1 LKKGGQEGFSAMD
14 RKLCFILLCFLVVF
28 PLSVKGAQPISADEA
43 VQRLRESRE
52 KTKDFSANLYQEKK
66 LSLLKEKIIS
76 RGRIRFKKP
85 DKVSIEFF
93 HPESSQM
100 VFDGKIVL
108 LYYKEE
114 KMAERYSLRSNPIA
128 ERYLLFSKD
137 PFQEKLAGWKII
149 EDRESFLVMEIIPK
163 MKDPLFIR
171 TRLRV
176 SKRDWM
182 VIGMEM
188 IEKNGD
194 MTSIRYSNMRVN
206 TGLTDSDFEIYLPG
220 DVKITDVR

>member
-1 LKKGGQEGFSAMD
+1 MKFWLFILVVLLLNPLPVKSAMPVGAEE
-14 RKLCFILLCFLVVF
+14 VV
-28 PLSVKGAQPISADEA
+28 K
-43 VQRLRESRE
+43 RLREIQE
-52 KTKDFSANLYQEKK
+52 KTKDYSADLYQEKK
-66 LSLLKEKIIS
+66 LSLLKEKIVS

-100 VFDGKIVL
+100 VFDGKTAI

-114 KMAERYSLRSNPIA
+114 KLAERYALRSNPIA

-137 PFQEKLAGWKII
+137 PFQEKLAAWKIL

-163 MKDPLFIR
+163 VKNPLFVK
-171 TRLRV
+171 TRLRI
-176 SKRDWM
+176 SKKDWM
-182 VIGMEM
+182 VLGMEM

-194 MTSIRYSNMRVN
+194 TTSIRYSNMKVN
-206 TGLTDSDFEIYLPG
+206 TGLTDSDFEIYLPK
-220 DVKITDVR
+220 DVKITEVK

>member
-1 LKKGGQEGFSAMD
+1 M
-14 RKLCFILLCFLVVF
+14 
-28 PLSVKGAQPISADEA
+28 PLPIKGATPMGADEVVKRLKE
-43 VQRLRESRE
+43 VQE
-52 KTKDFSANLYQEKK
+52 KTKDFSADLHQEKK
-66 LSLLKEKIIS
+66 LSLMKEKIVS

-100 VFDGKIVL
+100 VFDGKTVL

-114 KMAERYSLRSNPIA
+114 KLAERYSLRSNPMA

-137 PFQEKLAGWKII
+137 PFQEKLAEWRIL

-163 MKDPLFIR
+163 VKDPLFVK

-176 SKRDWM
+176 SKKDWM

-194 MTSIRYSNMRVN
+194 TTSIRYSNMKVN
-206 TGLTDSDFEIYLPG
+206 IGLTDSDFEIHLPK
-220 DVKITDVR
+220 DVKITEVK

>member
-1 LKKGGQEGFSAMD
+1 M
-14 RKLCFILLCFLVVF
+14 
-28 PLSVKGAQPISADEA
+28 PLPIKGATPMGADEVVKRLKE
-43 VQRLRESRE
+43 VQE
-52 KTKDFSANLYQEKK
+52 KTKDFSADLHQEKK
-66 LSLLKEKIIS
+66 LSLMKEKIVS

-100 VFDGKIVL
+100 VFDGKTVL

-114 KMAERYSLRSNPIA
+114 KLAERYSLRSNPMA

-137 PFQEKLAGWKII
+137 PFQEKLAEWRIL
-149 EDRESFLVMEIIPK
+149 EDRESFLAMEIIPK
-163 MKDPLFIR
+163 VKDPLFVK

-176 SKRDWM
+176 SKKDWM

-194 MTSIRYSNMRVN
+194 TTSIRYSNMKVN
-206 TGLTDSDFEIYLPG
+206 IGLTDSDFEIHLPK
-220 DVKITDVR
+220 DVKITEVK

>member
-1 LKKGGQEGFSAMD
+1 MG
-14 RKLCFILLCFLVVF
+14 
-28 PLSVKGAQPISADEA
+28 ADE
-43 VQRLRESRE
+43 VVKRLREVQE
-52 KTKDFSANLYQEKK
+52 KTKDFSADLYQEKK
-66 LSLLKEKIIS
+66 LSLLKEKIVS

-100 VFDGKIVL
+100 AFDGKTVL

-114 KMAERYSLRSNPIA
+114 KVAERYSLRSNPIA

-137 PFQEKLAGWKII
+137 PFQENLAEWRIL

-163 MKDPLFIR
+163 VKDPLFVK
-171 TRLRV
+171 TRLRI
-176 SKRDWM
+176 SKKDWM
-182 VIGMEM
+182 VIGMDM

-194 MTSIRYSNMRVN
+194 TTSIRYSNVRMN
-206 TGLTDSDFEIYLPG
+206 TGLTDSDFEIHLPK
-220 DVKITDVR
+220 DVKITEVK

>member
-1 LKKGGQEGFSAMD
+1 MKIWL
-14 RKLCFILLCFLVVF
+14 LILVSLLWI
-28 PLSVKGAQPISADEA
+28 PLTAKGAAPISADEVVKRLKE
-43 VQRLRESRE
+43 VQA
-52 KTKDFSANLYQEKK
+52 KTKDFSADIHQEKK
-66 LSLLKEKIIS
+66 LSLLKDKIVS

-100 VFDGKIVL
+100 VFDGKTAL

-114 KMAERYSLRSNPIA
+114 KLAERYSLRSNPIA

-137 PFQEKLAGWKII
+137 PFQEKLAEWKIL

-163 MKDPLFIR
+163 VKDPLFVK

-176 SKRDWM
+176 SKKDWM
-182 VIGMEM
+182 LIGMDM
-188 IEKNGD
+188 VEKNGD
-194 MTSIRYSNMRVN
+194 TTSIRYSNMKVN
-206 TGLTDSDFEIYLPG
+206 TGLTESDFEIHLPK
-220 DVKITDVR
+220 DVKITDVK

>member
-1 LKKGGQEGFSAMD
+1 MKFWL
-14 RKLCFILLCFLVVF
+14 FILVVLLLN
-28 PLSVKGAQPISADEA
+28 PLPVKGAMPVGAEE
-43 VQRLRESRE
+43 VVKRLREIQE
-52 KTKDFSANLYQEKK
+52 KTKDYSADLYQEKK
-66 LSLLKEKIIS
+66 LSLLKEKIVS

-100 VFDGKIVL
+100 VFDGKTAI

-114 KMAERYSLRSNPIA
+114 KLAERYALRSNPIA

-137 PFQEKLAGWKII
+137 PFQEKLAAWKIL

-163 MKDPLFIR
+163 VKDPLFVK
-171 TRLRV
+171 TRLRI
-176 SKRDWM
+176 SKKDWM
-182 VIGMEM
+182 VLGMEM

-194 MTSIRYSNMRVN
+194 TTSIRYSNMKVN
-206 TGLTDSDFEIYLPG
+206 TGLTDSDFEIYLPK
-220 DVKITDVR
+220 DVKITEVK

>member
-1 LKKGGQEGFSAMD
+1 MKFT
-14 RKLCFILLCFLVVF
+14 LLFLISLLLM
-28 PLSVKGAQPISADEA
+28 PLPIKGATPMGADE
-43 VQRLRESRE
+43 VVKRLREVQE
-52 KTKDFSANLYQEKK
+52 KTKDFSADLHQEKK
-66 LSLLKEKIIS
+66 LSLMKEKIVS

-93 HPESSQM
+93 HPESSLM
-100 VFDGKIVL
+100 VFDGKTAL

-114 KMAERYSLRSNPIA
+114 KLAERYSLRSNPMA

-137 PFQEKLAGWKII
+137 PFQEKLAEWRIL

-163 MKDPLFIR
+163 VKDPLFVK
-171 TRLRV
+171 TRLWV
-176 SKRDWM
+176 SKKDWI

-194 MTSIRYSNMRVN
+194 TTSIRYSNMKVN
-206 TGLTDSDFEIYLPG
+206 TGLTDSDFEIHLPK
-220 DVKITDVR
+220 DVKITEVK

>member
-1 LKKGGQEGFSAMD
+1 
-14 RKLCFILLCFLVVF
+14 
-28 PLSVKGAQPISADEA
+28 
-43 VQRLRESRE
+43 
-52 KTKDFSANLYQEKK
+52 
-66 LSLLKEKIIS
+66 

-100 VFDGKIVL
+100 VFDGKTAI

-114 KMAERYSLRSNPIA
+114 KLAERYALRSNPIA

-137 PFQEKLAGWKII
+137 PFQEKLAAWKIL

-163 MKDPLFIR
+163 VKDPLFVK
-171 TRLRV
+171 TRLRI
-176 SKRDWM
+176 SKKDWM
-182 VIGMEM
+182 VLGMEM

-194 MTSIRYSNMRVN
+194 TTSIRYSNMKVN
-206 TGLTDSDFEIYLPG
+206 TGLTDSDFEIYLPK
-220 DVKITDVR
+220 DVKITEVK

>member
-1 LKKGGQEGFSAMD
+1 M
-14 RKLCFILLCFLVVF
+14 
-28 PLSVKGAQPISADEA
+28 PLPIKGATPMGADE
-43 VQRLRESRE
+43 VVKRLREVQE
-52 KTKDFSANLYQEKK
+52 KTKDFSADLYQEKK
-66 LSLLKEKIIS
+66 LSLLKEKIVS

-100 VFDGKIVL
+100 AFDGKTVL

-114 KMAERYSLRSNPIA
+114 KVAERYSLRSNPIA

-137 PFQEKLAGWKII
+137 PFQENLAEWRIL

-163 MKDPLFIR
+163 VKDPLFVK
-171 TRLRV
+171 TRLRI
-176 SKRDWM
+176 SKKDWM
-182 VIGMEM
+182 VIGMDM

-194 MTSIRYSNMRVN
+194 TTSIRYSNVRMN
-206 TGLTDSDFEIYLPG
+206 TGLTDSDFEIHLPK
-220 DVKITDVR
+220 DVKITEVK

>member
-1 LKKGGQEGFSAMD
+1 MKIWL
-14 RKLCFILLCFLVVF
+14 LILVSLLWI
-28 PLSVKGAQPISADEA
+28 PLTAKGAAPISADE
-43 VQRLRESRE
+43 VVKRLREIQE
-52 KTKDFSANLYQEKK
+52 KTKDFSADIHQEKK

-76 RGRIRFKKP
+76 RGKIRFKKP

-100 VFDGKIVL
+100 VFDGKTAL

-114 KMAERYSLRSNPIA
+114 KLAERYSLRSNPIA

-137 PFQEKLAGWKII
+137 PFQEKLAEWKIL

-163 MKDPLFIR
+163 VKDPLFVK

-176 SKRDWM
+176 SKKDWM
-182 VIGMEM
+182 LIGMDM
-188 IEKNGD
+188 VEKNGD
-194 MTSIRYSNMRVN
+194 TTSIRYSNMKVN
-206 TGLTDSDFEIYLPG
+206 TGLTESDFEIHLPK
-220 DVKITDVR
+220 DVKITDVK

>member
-1 LKKGGQEGFSAMD
+1 MKFT
-14 RKLCFILLCFLVVF
+14 LLFLISLLLM
-28 PLSVKGAQPISADEA
+28 PLPIKGATPMGADE
-43 VQRLRESRE
+43 VVKRLREVQE
-52 KTKDFSANLYQEKK
+52 KTKDFSADLHQEKK
-66 LSLLKEKIIS
+66 LSLMKEKIVS

-100 VFDGKIVL
+100 VFDGKTVL

-114 KMAERYSLRSNPIA
+114 KLAERYSLRSNPMA

-137 PFQEKLAGWKII
+137 PFQEKLAEWRIL

-163 MKDPLFIR
+163 VKDPLFVK

-176 SKRDWM
+176 SKKDWM

-194 MTSIRYSNMRVN
+194 TTSIRYSNMKVN
-206 TGLTDSDFEIYLPG
+206 TGLTDSDFEIHLPK
-220 DVKITDVR
+220 DVKITEVK

>member
-1 LKKGGQEGFSAMD
+1 MKFT
-14 RKLCFILLCFLVVF
+14 LLFLISLLLM
-28 PLSVKGAQPISADEA
+28 PLPIKGATPMGADEVVKRLKE
-43 VQRLRESRE
+43 VQE
-52 KTKDFSANLYQEKK
+52 KTKDFSADLHQEKK
-66 LSLLKEKIIS
+66 LSLMKEKIVS

-100 VFDGKIVL
+100 VFDGKTVL

-114 KMAERYSLRSNPIA
+114 KLAERYSLRSNPMA

-137 PFQEKLAGWKII
+137 PFQEKLAEWRIL

-163 MKDPLFIR
+163 VKDPLFVK

-176 SKRDWM
+176 SKKDWL

-194 MTSIRYSNMRVN
+194 TTSIRYSNMKVN
-206 TGLTDSDFEIYLPG
+206 IGLTDSDFEIHLPK
-220 DVKITDVR
+220 DVKITEVK

>member
-1 LKKGGQEGFSAMD
+1 MKFT
-14 RKLCFILLCFLVVF
+14 LLFLISLLLM
-28 PLSVKGAQPISADEA
+28 PLPIKGATPMGADE
-43 VQRLRESRE
+43 VVKRLREVQE
-52 KTKDFSANLYQEKK
+52 KTKDFSADLYQEKK
-66 LSLLKEKIIS
+66 LSLLKEKIVS

-100 VFDGKIVL
+100 AFDGKTVL

-114 KMAERYSLRSNPIA
+114 KVAERYSLRSNPIA

-137 PFQEKLAGWKII
+137 PFQENLAEWRIL

-163 MKDPLFIR
+163 VKDPLFVK
-171 TRLRV
+171 TRLRI
-176 SKRDWM
+176 SKKDWM
-182 VIGMEM
+182 VIGMDM

-194 MTSIRYSNMRVN
+194 TTSIRYSNVRMN
-206 TGLTDSDFEIYLPG
+206 TGLTDSDFEIHLPK
-220 DVKITDVR
+220 DVKITEVK

>member
-1 LKKGGQEGFSAMD
+1 MG
-14 RKLCFILLCFLVVF
+14 
-28 PLSVKGAQPISADEA
+28 ADEVVKRLKE
-43 VQRLRESRE
+43 VQE
-52 KTKDFSANLYQEKK
+52 KTKDFSADLHQEKK
-66 LSLLKEKIIS
+66 LSLMKEKIVS

-100 VFDGKIVL
+100 VFDGKTVL

-114 KMAERYSLRSNPIA
+114 KLAERYSLRSNPMA

-137 PFQEKLAGWKII
+137 PFQEKLAEWRIL
-149 EDRESFLVMEIIPK
+149 EDRESFLAMEIIPK
-163 MKDPLFIR
+163 VKDPLFVK

-176 SKRDWM
+176 SKKDWM

-194 MTSIRYSNMRVN
+194 TTSIRYSNMKVN
-206 TGLTDSDFEIYLPG
+206 IGLTDSDFEIHLPK
-220 DVKITDVR
+220 DVKITEVK

>member
-1 LKKGGQEGFSAMD
+1 MGAEE
-14 RKLCFILLCFLVVF
+14 VV
-28 PLSVKGAQPISADEA
+28 K
-43 VQRLRESRE
+43 RLREVQE
-52 KTKDFSANLYQEKK
+52 KTKDFSADLHQEKK
-66 LSLLKEKIIS
+66 LSLMKEKIVS

-100 VFDGKIVL
+100 VFDGKTVL

-114 KMAERYSLRSNPIA
+114 KLAERYSLRSNPMA

-137 PFQEKLAGWKII
+137 PFQEKLAEWRIL

-163 MKDPLFIR
+163 VKDPLFVK

-176 SKRDWM
+176 SKKDWM

-194 MTSIRYSNMRVN
+194 TTSIRYSNMKVN
-206 TGLTDSDFEIYLPG
+206 TGLTDSDFEIHLPK
-220 DVKITDVR
+220 DVKITEVK

>member
-1 LKKGGQEGFSAMD
+1 MK
-14 RKLCFILLCFLVVF
+14 FILLILISLLLI
-28 PLSVKGAQPISADEA
+28 PLPIKGATPMGAEE
-43 VQRLRESRE
+43 VVKRLREVQE
-52 KTKDFSANLYQEKK
+52 KTKDFSADLHQEKK
-66 LSLLKEKIIS
+66 LSLMKEKIVS

-100 VFDGKIVL
+100 VFDGKTVL

-114 KMAERYSLRSNPIA
+114 KLAERYSLRSNPMA

-137 PFQEKLAGWKII
+137 PFQEKLAEWRIL

-163 MKDPLFIR
+163 VKDPLFVK

-176 SKRDWM
+176 SKKDWM

-194 MTSIRYSNMRVN
+194 TTSIRYSNMKVN
-206 TGLTDSDFEIYLPG
+206 TGLTDSDFEIHLPK
-220 DVKITDVR
+220 DVKITEVK

>member
-1 LKKGGQEGFSAMD
+1 MKFT
-14 RKLCFILLCFLVVF
+14 LLFLISLLLM
-28 PLSVKGAQPISADEA
+28 PLPIKGATPMGADE
-43 VQRLRESRE
+43 VVKRLREVQE
-52 KTKDFSANLYQEKK
+52 KTKDFSADLHQEKK
-66 LSLLKEKIIS
+66 LSLMKEKIVS

-85 DKVSIEFF
+85 DKVSIEFL

-100 VFDGKIVL
+100 VFDGKTVL

-114 KMAERYSLRSNPIA
+114 KLAERYSLRSNPMA

-137 PFQEKLAGWKII
+137 PFQEKLAEWRIL

-163 MKDPLFIR
+163 VKDPLFVK

-176 SKRDWM
+176 SKKDWM

-194 MTSIRYSNMRVN
+194 TTSIRYSNMKVN
-206 TGLTDSDFEIYLPG
+206 IGLTDSDFEIHLPK
-220 DVKITDVR
+220 DVKITEVK